1 MSENR
6 LHCPNLH
13 GMECSDCDHK
23 KCKIWRPQR
32 RCLASCCCQ
41 LSEERERER
50 EPRQQLS
57 NSRNTVEQKDIC
69 FGQLQRAKSTA
80 TYLS

>member
-1 MSENR
+1 
-6 LHCPNLH
+6 
-13 GMECSDCDHK
+13 
-23 KCKIWRPQR
+23 
-32 RCLASCCCQ
+32 LASCCCH

-57 NSRNTVEQKDIC
+57 NSRNTVEQKDIR
-69 FGQLQRAKSTA
+69 FDQLQRAKSTA